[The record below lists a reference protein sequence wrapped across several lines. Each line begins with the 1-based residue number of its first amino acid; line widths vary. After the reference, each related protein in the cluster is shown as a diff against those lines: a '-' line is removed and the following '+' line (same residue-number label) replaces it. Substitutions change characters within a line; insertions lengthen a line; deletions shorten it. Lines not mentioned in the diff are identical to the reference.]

1 MDMKIGLH
9 LRQRQQLVMT
19 PKLQQALKLL
29 QMPSIELQQMLKQ
42 EILENPMLEEIED
55 YEETA
60 EENDESGETA
70 AEATEGE
77 SATPE
82 ATLETPETPSE
93 TQEDVESKPDGGEAG
108 AETVDWDEYF
118 NEGFELGQAGEEER
132 QEEFFE
138 KVPVAKRSF
147 TDQLMGQLRI
157 ATDDPRVRAIGD
169 YMIGSLDESGYLTC
183 SLEEIAGTFGVQV
196 EEVDHVLELIQSFD
210 PPGVGA
216 RNLQECLLL
225 QLRARGLSDSMAAT
239 IVRDHFDEFKQKKYV
254 EIARK
259 LRVTVQELQDHCKLI
274 STLDPK
280 PGLEVVAEDPKYV
293 IPDLVVET
301 VDGKYVVYLND
312 RNVPRL
318 RVSQAYHDELM
329 REVRDGDSIARE
341 FINARLKSAKWLIQT
356 IEQRRRTMVKVME
369 CIVRKQR
376 DFFDRG
382 TAFLKPLTLQQVASE
397 INMHESTVS
406 RVTTNK
412 YVQTP
417 RGVFELKFFFSSSL
431 GTQDGGEV
439 SAKSAKDKI
448 RRIIEA
454 EATKVPLSDQ
464 KIADILK
471 KEGLNIARRTVAKY
485 REQLNILPARMRKS
499 Y

>member
-29 QMPSIELQQMLKQ
+29 QMPAIELQQMLKQ
-42 EILENPMLEEIED
+42 EIMENPLLEEIEE
-55 YEETA
+55 YEDIVEATDDRA
-60 EENDESGETA
+60 EAAGEDEAPVAEAA
-70 AEATEGE
+70 AEA
-77 SATPE
+77 
-82 ATLETPETPSE
+82 PETAPE
-93 TQEDVESKPDGGEAG
+93 EEQDVRPEGGEAG

-118 NEGFELGQAGEEER
+118 NEGFDLGQSAQEEEHK
-132 QEEFFE
+132 EEFFE
-138 KVPVAKRSF
+138 KVPVAKQSF

-157 ATDDPRVRAIGD
+157 ITDDEGMLNIGD
-169 YMIGSLDESGYLTC
+169 YLIGSLDESGYLTC
-183 SLEEIAGTFGVQV
+183 DLEEVANTFGVPI
-196 EEVDHVLELIQSFD
+196 EDVDRVLELIQSFD

-225 QLRARGLSDSMAAT
+225 QLRFRGQLDSLAAA

-259 LRVTVQELQDHCKLI
+259 LRVTVQDVQDQCKLI

-312 RNVPRL
+312 RNIPRL
-318 RVSQAYHDELM
+318 RVSQHYHDELM
-329 REVRDGDSIARE
+329 REVRDGDNEARE

-376 DFFDRG
+376 DFFDKG
-382 TAFLKPLTLQQVASE
+382 TAFLRPLTLQQVASE

-448 RRIIEA
+448 RRIIEG
-454 EATKVPLSDQ
+454 ESNRVPLSDQ
-464 KIADILK
+464 KIADMLK
-471 KEGLNIARRTVAKY
+471 KDGLNIARRTVAKY
-485 REQLNILPARMRKS
+485 REQLNILPARMRKQ

>member
-1 MDMKIGLH
+1 MEMKFGLH
-9 LRQRQQLVMT
+9 LKQRQQLVMT

-29 QMPSIELQQMLKQ
+29 QMPAIELQQMLKQ
-42 EILENPMLEEIED
+42 EIMENPLLEEIDEI
-55 YEETA
+55 EEYQ
-60 EENDESGETA
+60 EEREESGETD
-70 AEATEGE
+70 EEKDE
-77 SATPE
+77 KE
-82 ATLETPETPSE
+82 
-93 TQEDVESKPDGGEAG
+93 EDKDDSGEAG
-108 AETVDWDEYF
+108 EEGVDWDEYF
-118 NEGFELGQAGEEER
+118 SHGFELGQNSDEET

-147 TDQLMGQLRI
+147 SDQLVSQLRI
-157 ATDDPRVRAIGD
+157 ITDDEKVLAIGD

-183 SLEEIAGTFGVQV
+183 ELEEVANTFGVTV
-196 EEVDHVLELIQSFD
+196 EEVDKVLEVIQSFD

-225 QLRARGLSDSMAAT
+225 QLRFRGLEDSLAAM
-239 IVRDHFDEFKQKKYV
+239 IIRDHFEEFKQKKYL
-254 EIARK
+254 EISKK
-259 LRVTVQELQDHCKLI
+259 LKVSIQEIQNQCKLI
-274 STLDPK
+274 ATLDPK

-293 IPDLVVET
+293 IPDLVVEK
-301 VDGKYVVYLND
+301 VDEKYVVYLND
-312 RNVPRL
+312 KNIPRL
-318 RVSQAYHDELM
+318 RVSQSYHDELM
-329 REVRDGDSIARE
+329 KDTRDSDKETRE
-341 FINARLKSAKWLIQT
+341 FINTRLKSAKWLIQT

-369 CIVRKQR
+369 CITRKQR
-376 DFFDRG
+376 DFFERG
-382 TAFLKPLTLQQVASE
+382 TAHLRPLTLQQVASE

-439 SAKSAKDKI
+439 SAKSAKDRI
-448 RRIIEA
+448 RRIIEGEDEHA
-454 EATKVPLSDQ
+454 PLSDQ

-471 KEGLNIARRTVAKY
+471 NEGLNIARRTVAKY
-485 REQLNILPARMRKS
+485 REQLNILPARMRKQ

>member
-42 EILENPMLEEIED
+42 EIMENPLLEEIED
-55 YEETA
+55 YEEVVEETEEKESSDGDGA
-60 EENDESGETA
+60 EETA
-70 AEATEGE
+70 QAEADT
-77 SATPE
+77 
-82 ATLETPETPSE
+82 
-93 TQEDVESKPDGGEAG
+93 KPDGGEAG
-108 AETVDWDEYF
+108 EEQVDWDEYF
-118 NEGFELGQAGEEER
+118 NAGFELGRAGAEEEQ

-138 KVPVAKRSF
+138 KVPVAKQSF
-147 TDQLMGQLRI
+147 TDQLMGQMRI
-157 ATDDPRVRAIGD
+157 ATDDQKTLMIGD
-169 YMIGSLDESGYLTC
+169 YIIGSLDESGYLTC
-183 SLEEIAGTFGVQV
+183 SLEEVVGTFDVSL
-196 EEVDHVLELIQSFD
+196 EDVDRVLELIQSFD

-225 QLRARGLSDSMAAT
+225 QLRFRGEDDTLAAT
-239 IVRDHFDEFKQKKYV
+239 IIRDHFEEFKQKKYV

-259 LRVTVQELQDHCKLI
+259 LKVSVQDIQDQCKQI
-274 STLDPK
+274 ATLDPK
-280 PGLEVVAEDPKYV
+280 PGLEAVAEDPKYV
-293 IPDLVVET
+293 IPDLVVEN

-318 RVSQAYHDELM
+318 RVSQHYHDELM
-329 REVRDGDSIARE
+329 GKVRNGDNDARE

-376 DFFDRG
+376 EFFDKG

-397 INMHESTVS
+397 IGMHESTVS

-431 GTQDGGEV
+431 TTTDGEEV
-439 SAKSAKDKI
+439 SAKSAKDQI

-454 EATKVPLSDQ
+454 ESPRSPLSDQ
-464 KIADILK
+464 KIADMLK
-471 KEGLNIARRTVAKY
+471 KDGLNIARRTVAKY
-485 REQLNILPARMRKS
+485 REQLNILPARMRKQ

>member
-29 QMPSIELQQMLKQ
+29 QMPALELQQMLKQ
-42 EILENPMLEEIED
+42 EIMENPLLEEIEE
-55 YEETA
+55 YEEIVEDSEETKEKEEKDADGEEPSA
-60 EENDESGETA
+60 EEPD
-70 AEATEGE
+70 
-77 SATPE
+77 
-82 ATLETPETPSE
+82 
-93 TQEDVESKPDGGEAG
+93 SKPDGGEAG
-108 AETVDWDEYF
+108 EEQVDWEEYF
-118 NEGFELGQAGEEER
+118 NDGFELGRASEED
-132 QEEFFE
+132 QPEEFFE
-138 KVPVAKRSF
+138 KVPVAKQSF

-157 ATDDPRVRAIGD
+157 ITDNAQTLAIGD
-169 YMIGSLDESGYLTC
+169 YIIGSLDESGYLTC
-183 SLEEIAGTFGVQV
+183 DLEEIAHTFSVSL
-196 EEVDHVLELIQSFD
+196 EDVDRVLELIQSFD

-216 RNLQECLLL
+216 RNLRECLLL
-225 QLRARGLSDSMAAT
+225 QLRFRGEDDSLSAA
-239 IVRDHFDEFKQKKYV
+239 IIRDHFDEFKQKKYV

-259 LRVTVQELQDHCKLI
+259 LKVSVQDIQDQCKVI

-280 PGLEVVAEDPKYV
+280 PGLEVVVEDPKYV
-293 IPDLVVET
+293 IPDLVVEI
-301 VDGKYVVYLND
+301 VDLKYVVYLND

-318 RVSQAYHDELM
+318 RVSQHYHDELM
-329 REVRDGDSIARE
+329 REVRNGDSEARE
-341 FINARLKSAKWLIQT
+341 FINSRLKSAKWLIQT

-376 DFFDRG
+376 EFFDKG

-397 INMHESTVS
+397 IGMHESTVS

-439 SAKSAKDKI
+439 SAKSAKDHI
-448 RRIIEA
+448 RRIIEGESA
-454 EATKVPLSDQ
+454 RAPLSDQ
-464 KIADILK
+464 KIADMLK
-471 KEGLNIARRTVAKY
+471 KTGLNIARRTVAKY
-485 REQLNILPARMRKS
+485 REQLNILPARMRKQ